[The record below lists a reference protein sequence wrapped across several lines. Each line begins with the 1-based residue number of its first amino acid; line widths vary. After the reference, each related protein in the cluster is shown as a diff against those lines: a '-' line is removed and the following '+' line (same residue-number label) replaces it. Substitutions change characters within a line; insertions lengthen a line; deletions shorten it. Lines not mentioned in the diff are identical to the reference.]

1 MTRIENE
8 ISNNLTLNL
17 FHSNDTQ
24 TSADIINDIEKNV
37 KLINDG
43 FIGQIG
49 VTKSLKSFFSHGSK
63 RVWYGEELAD

>member
-1 MTRIENE
+1 MHDPNPK

-17 FHSNDTQ
+17 FYFNDTQ
-24 TSADIINDIEKNV
+24 TSSDIINDIAKNV

-49 VTKSLKSFFSHGSK
+49 VTKSLKSFFPHGTK
-63 RVWYGEELAD
+63 